1 MKSEPRTTNHEPR
14 ITNHGFMLI
23 EVLVTCGVL
32 TFGLIYTSKAF
43 MNCLQAMAQVENYTT
58 AFSLAEEKLW
68 EWETGNKK
76 TSLTGESGTFSKHP
90 GFDYALETTA
100 VEGYASSLK
109 ETNLKISWKEGRRKG
124 NFEINS
130 YLFTEDE
137 SN

>member
-1 MKSEPRTTNHEPR
+1 
-14 ITNHGFMLI
+14 MLI

-32 TFGLIYTSKAF
+32 TFGLIYTSRAF

-58 AFSLAEEKLW
+58 ALSLSEEKLW

-90 GFDYALETTA
+90 GFNYELKTTA
-100 VEGYASSLK
+100 VEGYAPALK
-109 ETNLKISWKEGRRKG
+109 ETNLAISWKEGRRKG

-130 YLFTEDE
+130 YLFNKNE
-137 SN
+137 NK